1 VSAAGDARNRVV
13 RAAIGVGSNLGDPV
27 ENVERGLAALAGLG
41 TVVARS
47 SLYRS
52 QPWGGVEQPAFVNAA
67 ALLDTRLSA
76 RALLDGLGEI
86 ERALG
91 RTATL
96 RWGPRVI
103 DLDILTYGGL
113 AIREEGLIVPHE
125 RLFERSFVLG
135 PLAEIDPAF
144 EAAFAALPAAAL
156 LGLERIGS

>member
-1 VSAAGDARNRVV
+1 V
-13 RAAIGVGSNLGDPV
+13 RAAIGLGSNMGDPV
-27 ENVERGLAALAGLG
+27 ENVERGLAALTALG

-52 QPWGGVEQPAFVNAA
+52 PPWGGVEQASFINAA

-76 RALLDGLGEI
+76 RALLKELKAI
-86 ERALG
+86 ERVLG
-91 RTATL
+91 RTRAV

-113 AIREEGLIVPHE
+113 AIREEGLVVPHE
-125 RLFERSFVLG
+125 RLFERGFVLG
-135 PLAEIDPAF
+135 PLAEIEPEF

-156 LGLERIGS
+156 AGLERIGS